1 MGGFKNFENKIG
13 NIASNVAAS
22 NVTTSIQSIGIDQI
36 VENAY
41 NEKVFSMNGIE
52 ELSAYM
58 KEKGDIEPIRVW
70 KRPDGKFEIISGHRR
85 YRAHVMNGDKKIDAI
100 VGAGGSEA
108 DVLSEVIMANVLA
121 RRLTP
126 IEDARAMKLYTDK
139 VLAVQR
145 ENGELSGKTKELLAQ
160 KWGMSASSVSR
171 RLSLLKLIP
180 EAQALLES
188 SDIDFSVFLPLCQA
202 SEEEQERV
210 VGEIVKGIKE
220 SPDYI
225 QELTADTVKQL
236 LSPEESEESG
246 ETKEHV
252 PQTRVKSKTTKA
264 ERSVSA
270 LVHALEKEDVPE
282 AVSFELTKKNVEKV
296 KLLIQTLQKA
306 VDSFSEE

>member
-1 MGGFKNFENKIG
+1 MGGFKSFENKIG

-36 VENAY
+36 VENEY
-41 NEKVFSMNGIE
+41 NAKVFSMNNIE
-52 ELSAYM
+52 SLSAYM

-108 DVLSEVIMANVLA
+108 EVLSEVIMANVLA

-126 IEDARAMKLYTDK
+126 IEDARAMRLYADK
-139 VLAVQR
+139 VLTAQR
-145 ENGELSGKTKELLAQ
+145 ESGELLGKTKELLAE
-160 KWGMSASSVSR
+160 KWGISASSVSR

-180 EAQALLES
+180 EAQTLLETA
-188 SDIDFSVFLPLCQA
+188 DIDFSVFLPLCQA
-202 SEEEQERV
+202 SEAEQERV
-210 VGEIVKGIKE
+210 VGEIVKGMGE
-220 SPDYI
+220 NADYI
-225 QELTADTVKQL
+225 QELTANAVRQMLT
-236 LSPEESEESG
+236 PAENGSG
-246 ETKEHV
+246 ESKTHV

-270 LVHALEKEDVPE
+270 LVQALEKEEVPE
-282 AVSFELTKKNVEKV
+282 TAAFTVTKKNIDKV